1 MLIHRVSWLSLL
13 GRCDGLERFV
23 DPPFRIDVQGWAADS
38 CRRHRTAD
46 YSSACL
52 ATYCFG
58 WNGRSVR
65 LRDAFYRLES
75 AAIVG
80 SWCCF
85 AARLRGVI
93 GWLPSSKGHR
103 LACNR
108 VGSTTPVSRSG
119 GSYDGAG
126 RITRRMNLTHAWPVG
141 M

>member
-46 YSSACL
+46 YSSVCL

-93 GWLPSSKGHR
+93 GWLP
-103 LACNR
+103 R
-108 VGSTTPVSRSG
+108 VIV
-119 GSYDGAG
+119 
-126 RITRRMNLTHAWPVG
+126 WPATEWVQRPRFLVPAAVMMG
-141 M
+141 QAASLGE